1 MERRTS
7 LMGSEKY
14 VQPDELNVVNV
25 FENGD
30 YVIPIYQRNYAW
42 RKKEIEQL
50 LTDIDDLDESNSGK
64 YYLGSLVVN
73 QVQPR
78 VYEVIDGQQRLTTLF
93 LLLRYLDH
101 PSVERNPLKFEA
113 REKSNITISDIKT
126 VMDSKNPSL
135 YSEELV
141 EGYEIIKKYF
151 QSKNTGDNYIKRFRD
166 KITTVTIVRT
176 QVPQNIDLNHYF
188 EIMNTRGEQ
197 LELHEIVKAKILGA
211 IKSENRFSEEDKKDK
226 LIASTIWDACA
237 QMDNYLQIAFPL
249 KIREKIFSENWDM
262 MKMTD
267 FSDLRDIFNEE
278 ENSDETKF
286 TLKSI
291 LQAPDPTVSN
301 QSYEREEENERFESI
316 INFPNFLL
324 QVNEAMEMTETDH
337 DSGLDDKRFLDLL
350 KDRWTTK
357 EKALEFIYALLKY
370 RYLFDR
376 YIIKREYIGEYKV
389 EGKWSLQKLVM
400 YEDKKGRKPSYKST
414 LDLTDQEEGKD
425 NQQLRLLESCLRVTY
440 TSPKT
445 MHWIARVLTSVN
457 KEQDGNLLITSLE
470 KYCCQKIESSD
481 YRNRR
486 GFSIDRIVFT
496 YLDYLLAK
504 DRVSEF
510 STFQFQFRNSIEHFF
525 PQHPINGDN
534 SVTVENRDMFG
545 NLALITVSAN
555 SKFSNRFPIEKVEH
569 FPSVIEQSPK
579 LKVMSDL
586 VKKYDR
592 KWDNDCVKEHHES
605 MLSLLEKEI
614 EKYK

>member
-1 MERRTS
+1 
-7 LMGSEKY
+7 MGSEKY

>member
-1 MERRTS
+1 MR
-7 LMGSEKY
+7 SEKY
-14 VQPDELNVVNV
+14 VQPDELNVADV

-50 LTDIDDLDESNSGK
+50 LTDIDDLDETNSGK

-113 REKSNITISDIKT
+113 REKSNITLGEIKT
-126 VMDSKNPSL
+126 EMDSKDPSL

-151 QSKNTGDNYIKRFRD
+151 QSKNTGDNYVKRFRD
-166 KITTVTIVRT
+166 KITAVIIVRT

-237 QMDNYLQIAFPL
+237 QMDNYIQMAFPV
-249 KIREKIFSENWDM
+249 KIREKLFSENWDM
-262 MKMTD
+262 LKVTG
-267 FSDLRDIFNEE
+267 FSDLRDIFKEE
-278 ENSDETKF
+278 DNSDGTRF
-286 TLKSI
+286 TLKTI
-291 LQAPDPTVSN
+291 LQAPDSTVSN

-324 QVNEAMEMTETDH
+324 QVNEAMEMTETDR

-350 KDRWTTK
+350 KDRWTSK

-376 YIIKREYIGEYKV
+376 YIIKREYKV

-414 LDLTDQEEGKD
+414 LDLLPDQEEGKD

-457 KEQDGNLLITSLE
+457 KEQDGNRLIPTLE
-470 KYCCQKIESSD
+470 KYCCQKIEASD
-481 YRNRR
+481 YRNRS

-496 YLDYLLAK
+496 YLDYLLAR
-504 DRVSEF
+504 DRASEF
-510 STFQFQFRNSIEHFF
+510 SNFQFQFRNSIEHFF

-534 SVTVENRDMFG
+534 AVTVENRDLFG

-555 SKFSNRFPIEKVEH
+555 SQFSNRFPIEKIEY
-569 FPSVIEQSPK
+569 FPNVIEQSPK

-592 KWDNDCVKEHHES
+592 NWDNNCVRSHHDS
-605 MLSLLEKEI
+605 MLSLLETEI